1 MSKMNRRV
9 LLARGGMTAATLA
22 VGATGVTR
30 AVVVPGVNPSGS
42 LRESLIGAWRLVS
55 SVEADIKTGAADRP
69 LGDKPEGLILYTPD
83 GYMSAQ
89 LSAADR
95 PNFESGDMY
104 KGKPEEYVAAGL
116 SYLAYSGPYYVDE
129 ANRIVEH
136 EMFVSLF
143 PNWKGQRQAR
153 IVKLDETELHLSPS
167 RPLMFN
173 GSLKKATIIWRRAN
187 RNV

>member
-1 MSKMNRRV
+1 MRNTNRRSV
-9 LLARGGMTAATLA
+9 LIHTSLLAAGAALGT
-22 VGATGVTR
+22 TGVTPALAGAASSR
-30 AVVVPGVNPSGS
+30 S
-42 LRESLIGAWRLVS
+42 LRETLVGAWRLVS
-55 SVEADIKTGAADRP
+55 SVETDIKTGAVDRP

-95 PNFESGDMY
+95 PNFESDDMY
-104 KGKPEEYVAAGL
+104 RGKQEEYVAAGL
-116 SYLAYSGPYYVDE
+116 SYLAYSGPYYIDE

-153 IVKLDETELHLSPS
+153 IVKLDEKELHLSPN

-173 GSLKKATIIWRRAN
+173 GSLKMATIIWRRAN
-187 RNV
+187 PNV

>member
-1 MSKMNRRV
+1 MRNTNRRTV
-9 LLARGGMTAATLA
+9 LKQGSLLAAGAALGT
-22 VGATGVTR
+22 TGVTPALAGDAWSR
-30 AVVVPGVNPSGS
+30 S
-42 LRESLIGAWRLVS
+42 LRETLIGAWLLIS
-55 SVEADIKTGAADRP
+55 SAETDIKTGAVDYP

-95 PNFESGDMY
+95 PNFVSGDMY

-116 SYLAYSGPYYVDE
+116 SYLAYSGRYYVDE

-153 IVKLDETELHLSPS
+153 IAKLDDKELHLSPN
-167 RPLMFN
+167 RPLLFN
-173 GSLKKATIIWRRAN
+173 GSLKMPTIIWRRAN
-187 RNV
+187 PNV

>member
-1 MSKMNRRV
+1 VTTITDRRTAIV
-9 LLARGGMTAATLA
+9 REGLLAADAAMTSARPAGET
-22 VGATGVTR
+22 GAR
-30 AVVVPGVNPSGS
+30 SGP
-42 LRESLIGAWRLVS
+42 LRDALIGAWQLVS
-55 SVEADIKTGAADRP
+55 CVETDVATGEVFLP
-69 LGDKPEGLILYTPD
+69 MGEHPQGFILYTPD

-116 SYLAYSGPYYVDE
+116 SYLAYSGRYYVDE
-129 ANRIVEH
+129 ASRTVEH

-153 IVKLDETELHLSPS
+153 IVKLDEKELHLSPN

-173 GSLKKATIIWRRAN
+173 GSLKMATIIWRRAN
-187 RNV
+187 PNP